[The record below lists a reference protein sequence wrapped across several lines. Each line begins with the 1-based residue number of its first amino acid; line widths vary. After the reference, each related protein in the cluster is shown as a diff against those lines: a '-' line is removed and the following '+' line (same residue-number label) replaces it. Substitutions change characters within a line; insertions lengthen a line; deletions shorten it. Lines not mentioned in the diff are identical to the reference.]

1 MLDAQAV
8 QAGQASTPPSTE
20 IDMVIEETPLDQV
33 CLLLFSS
40 ILECTPLVAPSS
52 PHASQEHQSSPT
64 QRPGLRICLQMM
76 ALGVGSRAVDL
87 GVHQETI
94 EECNVPLE
102 IAATKTLLGQQQDS
116 IEENG
121 ELITT
126 AGAKIFELEPV
137 INKIEE
143 EFPIVKNKL
152 RAYCKQTLDSFSD
165 ELDDMARA
173 DRDKW
178 DCVHQSLMDLG
189 SK

>member
-8 QAGQASTPPSTE
+8 QAGQASTPPSTG
-20 IDMVIEETPLDQV
+20 IDMVIEETPLD
-33 CLLLFSS
+33 
-40 ILECTPLVAPSS
+40 
-52 PHASQEHQSSPT
+52 
-64 QRPGLRICLQMM
+64 
-76 ALGVGSRAVDL
+76 
-87 GVHQETI
+87 QETI

-102 IAATKTLLGQQQDS
+102 IAAIKTLLGQQQDS

-178 DCVHQSLMDLG
+178 DCVHESVSISLRTLVKPWTLTIF
-189 SK
+189 SPCS

>member
-8 QAGQASTPPSTE
+8 QAVQAGQAFTLPRRYQVSLTPTQTE
-20 IDMVIEETPLDQV
+20 IDMVIEETPLD
-33 CLLLFSS
+33 
-40 ILECTPLVAPSS
+40 
-52 PHASQEHQSSPT
+52 
-64 QRPGLRICLQMM
+64 
-76 ALGVGSRAVDL
+76 
-87 GVHQETI
+87 QETI

-102 IAATKTLLGQQQDS
+102 IAAIKTLLGQQQDS

-178 DCVHQSLMDLG
+178 DCVHESVSISLQTLVKPRTLTTF
-189 SK
+189 SPCS